1 MNNNNIQEWIL
12 AIYGRNTTTDNTN
25 IVLYKCFGSVAEAKN
40 KLSKY
45 INKEVETLE
54 QKGYI
59 VNGTLSYDEFH
70 VIKDDCNNEI
80 GYIAFINIYDKH
92 GHFKIV
98 YHLKKESEITN
109 VEGIDIL

>member
-25 IVLYKCFGSVAEAKN
+25 IVLYKCFGSVADAKN

-45 INKEVETLE
+45 INKEVET
-54 QKGYI
+54 
-59 VNGTLSYDEFH
+59 
-70 VIKDDCNNEI
+70 
-80 GYIAFINIYDKH
+80 
-92 GHFKIV
+92 